1 MSEVILPDHGQLE
14 KLQQVGIEA
23 ARIGAKILCHYASE
37 GFQVERKDPSNTINL
52 VTQADK
58 ESERAIVE
66 FIQSK
71 FPTHQ
76 ILAEEEGV
84 HSAQASPYKWI
95 IDPLDG
101 TTNFTHRFPM
111 YNVSIGLEYQGQCIV
126 GVVVDPT
133 REELFSAISGQG
145 AMLNG
150 QSIGVS
156 RVPQLDQ
163 ALLVTGFGYDIRENP
178 QNNLEEFR
186 NFALRAQGM
195 RRTGTAAIDLCY
207 VACGRLDGFW
217 ELNLNPWDTAA
228 GIVIV
233 QEAGGRVTD
242 YQGMPFSVYQNQLV
256 ASNGLI
262 HQEML
267 EVLRDSLIGGRE

>member
-1 MSEVILPDHGQLE
+1 MSQMVLPETRQLE
-14 KLQQVGIEA
+14 QFQHTGIEA
-23 ARIGAKILCHYASE
+23 ARIGAKILRHYAAE
-37 GFQVERKDPSNTINL
+37 GFDVERKDPDNTINL

-58 ESERAIVE
+58 DSERAIVD
-66 FIQSK
+66 FIQAT

-76 ILAEEEGV
+76 ILAEEEGI
-84 HSAQASPYKWI
+84 HSAQPSPYKC
-95 IDPLDG
+95 
-101 TTNFTHRFPM
+101 M
-111 YNVSIGLEYQGQCIV
+111 YNVSIGLEYDGHCIV
-126 GVVVDPT
+126 GVVLDPT
-133 REELFSAISGQG
+133 RDELFSAVMGQG
-145 AMLNG
+145 ATLNG
-150 QSIGVS
+150 QPIQVS
-156 RVPQLDQ
+156 SVPQLDQ

-186 NFALRAQGM
+186 SFALKAQGM

-228 GIVIV
+228 GLVIV

-242 YQGMPFSVYQNQLV
+242 YKGNLFSVYQHQLV
-256 ASNGLI
+256 ASNGFI

-267 EVLRDSLIGGRE
+267 GVLRDSV

>member
-1 MSEVILPDHGQLE
+1 MLPMILPENSQLE
-14 KLQQVGIEA
+14 KFQHTGIEA
-23 ARIGAKILCHYASE
+23 ARIGAKILCHYAAE
-37 GFQVERKDPSNTINL
+37 GFQVERKDPDNAINL

-58 ESERAIVE
+58 DSERAIVD
-66 FIQSK
+66 FIQAT

-84 HSAQASPYKWI
+84 HSAQESPYKWI

-101 TTNFTHRFPM
+101 TTNFTHGFPM
-111 YNVSIGLEYQGQCIV
+111 YNVSIGLEYEGQCIV
-126 GVVVDPT
+126 GVVIDPT
-133 REELFSAISGQG
+133 RDELFSAVMGQG
-145 AMLNG
+145 ATLNG
-150 QSIGVS
+150 QPIRVS
-156 RVPQLDQ
+156 QVPQLDQ

-178 QNNLEEFR
+178 QNNLKEFR
-186 NFALRAQGM
+186 SFALRAQGM

-228 GIVIV
+228 GLVIV

-242 YQGMPFSVYQNQLV
+242 YQGAPFSVYQHQLV
-256 ASNGLI
+256 ASNGTI

-267 EVLRDSLIGGRE
+267 GVLRECL